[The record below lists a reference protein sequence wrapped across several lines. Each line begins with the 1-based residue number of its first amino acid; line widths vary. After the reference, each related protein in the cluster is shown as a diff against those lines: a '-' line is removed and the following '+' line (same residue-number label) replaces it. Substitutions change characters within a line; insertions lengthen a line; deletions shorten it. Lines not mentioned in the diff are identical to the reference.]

1 MLLYWWYFMIYY
13 DIFCKHEK
21 YVKKKKKII
30 SNLRSKTY
38 YCNIESILIKSQ
50 IIHISHI
57 DW

>member
-1 MLLYWWYFMIYY
+1 MIYY

-38 YCNIESILIKSQ
+38 YCNIKSILIKSQ